1 MRYYKIVEDGYIVGV
16 GTGDGGKRI
25 SEGEYKHLQHVIKN
39 RPIPETGYDYRLNED
54 LEWEMYTL
62 PVVDEGEREIS
73 DSEALKIILGGEGV

>member
-1 MRYYKIVEDGYIVGV
+1 MFYKIVENGYITVI

-39 RPIPETGYDYRLNED
+39 RPIPETGFDYRLKED
-54 LEWEMYTL
+54 LTWELYEC

-73 DSEALKIILGGEGV
+73 DSEALEIILGGEGV